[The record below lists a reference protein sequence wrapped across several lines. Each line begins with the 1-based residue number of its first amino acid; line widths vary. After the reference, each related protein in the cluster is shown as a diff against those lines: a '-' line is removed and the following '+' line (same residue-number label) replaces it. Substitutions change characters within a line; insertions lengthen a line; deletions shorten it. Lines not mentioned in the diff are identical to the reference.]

1 VSVPPSLVLLSEG
14 IKAGEQVLRQLRRA
28 RAGLVDEAQRKQ
40 VLTPERTLVAQRT
53 VHLSATGRIVAEFDL
68 TIEELARVANLDA
81 PLLLRLERLK

>member
-1 VSVPPSLVLLSEG
+1 VSVPPSLVILSEG

-40 VLTPERTLVAQRT
+40 MLTPERTLVAQRT
-53 VHLSATGRIVAEFDL
+53 VHLSATRRIVVEFDL